1 MGDAELGIARLWSS
15 VRNWIFISKGR
26 DIMIKSRLLA
36 VMILTLILT
45 GNKETD
51 FEYFES
57 LFK

>member
-1 MGDAELGIARLWSS
+1 
-15 VRNWIFISKGR
+15 
-26 DIMIKSRLLA
+26 MIKSRLLA